1 MRLVLGVD
9 GGGSKTHALVA
20 DERGQALG
28 FASSGRSN
36 WEDTGLEQAGIALT
50 EAVTGALA
58 AATVKAGDLAASAFG
73 LAGLDWDSDR
83 PMLGALIDPLG
94 LAGPRTLDNDSFIA
108 LRAGTSRPTG
118 VVVIAGTGTVAAGRN
133 LAGRTFRSFGLAPMY
148 GDFGSATDVAEE
160 AVHAVADACTGR
172 GPPTTLTELLPPLAG
187 CASPVELLQRL
198 SRAAI
203 ELPPAAPLVLQQAA
217 AGDPACRAIVLRAAT
232 ALGESAAVVACRLGL
247 QGEEFELV
255 MAGGLFRGRS
265 RLLERT
271 LVDRLHRVAPLA
283 TPVHL
288 GCRPVVGAVLQALE
302 LAGVAAGQS
311 VRERLVASSQEVATG
326 QAVSGAGLAH
336 AGPAAD
342 DPGRRREHRRAAR
355 GTGGWNGTTSKSGTR
370 VRIIALETLR
380 PAIQPNVLLVQLH
393 TDGGVVGLGEAFFG
407 AGAVEAYLHDTA
419 APVLLGMEDPTPER
433 AARLLAPYVGYQ
445 GGGVETRG
453 NGAVDLALW
462 DLLGKRAGLPVVDLL
477 GGAVRDRIKVYNT
490 CAGSGYVSTSS
501 RQTSD
506 NWGLTAAGGQRA
518 YEDLEAFLDRP
529 GELAKELWAE
539 GLRGMKVWP
548 FDQAAERTG
557 GTDISQPDLERGVAV
572 IEAIREAVGFQMDL
586 MVELHGLW
594 TRPAAS
600 RILQALTR
608 YRPFWVEDPIR
619 PDAVDALARLAA
631 EVDVP
636 IATGETCV
644 GRRGFLPLLQRE
656 AVDVVTVDVGWTG
669 GLTEAQKVATLADA
683 YGVPVAPH
691 DCTGPVAFA
700 TCVHLVLSQPNGLI
714 QETVRAFLRTW
725 YGELV
730 TGLPVVQ
737 DGHIGLPREPGL
749 GVRLREGL
757 TERPDIPHRITRL

>member
-1 MRLVLGVD
+1 
-9 GGGSKTHALVA
+9 
-20 DERGQALG
+20 
-28 FASSGRSN
+28 
-36 WEDTGLEQAGIALT
+36 
-50 EAVTGALA
+50 
-58 AATVKAGDLAASAFG
+58 
-73 LAGLDWDSDR
+73 
-83 PMLGALIDPLG
+83 
-94 LAGPRTLDNDSFIA
+94 
-108 LRAGTSRPTG
+108 
-118 VVVIAGTGTVAAGRN
+118 
-133 LAGRTFRSFGLAPMY
+133 
-148 GDFGSATDVAEE
+148 
-160 AVHAVADACTGR
+160 
-172 GPPTTLTELLPPLAG
+172 
-187 CASPVELLQRL
+187 
-198 SRAAI
+198 
-203 ELPPAAPLVLQQAA
+203 
-217 AGDPACRAIVLRAAT
+217 
-232 ALGESAAVVACRLGL
+232 
-247 QGEEFELV
+247 
-255 MAGGLFRGRS
+255 
-265 RLLERT
+265 
-271 LVDRLHRVAPLA
+271 
-283 TPVHL
+283 
-288 GCRPVVGAVLQALE
+288 
-302 LAGVAAGQS
+302 
-311 VRERLVASSQEVATG
+311 
-326 QAVSGAGLAH
+326 
-336 AGPAAD
+336 
-342 DPGRRREHRRAAR
+342 
-355 GTGGWNGTTSKSGTR
+355 

-393 TDGGVVGLGEAFFG
+393 TDGGVAGLGEAFFD

-548 FDQAAERTG
+548 FDRAAERTG

-669 GLTEAQKVATLADA
+669 GLTEARKVATLADA